1 MVYICFIVNRKKK
14 ILNSPFTK
22 KNYIIMLNSLF
33 SNIPLIIQDTASVEG
48 DMGML
53 WMLLSG
59 ILVFFM
65 QAGFTLVESGMT
77 RSKNAVNIAMKNL
90 LDICVGSL
98 TYWFVGYSLMYGAT
112 SNGWLFWSG
121 LFQGDG
127 SDLFFQTMFAA
138 TAATIVSG
146 AIAGRT
152 KYSTYAIFTV
162 VMTAIIYP
170 IAGGWQWK
178 GDNNAVIEA
187 TDGLEKI
194 GGWLANAGFIDFA
207 GSSIVHAVGGF
218 AALVAAFMVGPRIGK
233 YVDGKVVPMPGHNQI
248 LATLGVFILWLGWF
262 GFNGGSQGAWGGKA
276 AVSASAV
283 VVVTNLAAAAGAMG
297 ALITTWIW
305 YGKPNLAQTLNGALA
320 GLVSIT
326 AGCGNMTEG
335 GAVLAGLIGGI
346 IVVFSIE
353 IIEKKLKIDDAIGA
367 ASVHG
372 VAGFWGTIVIGL
384 WGVDGDG
391 PIGLINA
398 GETKQIVA
406 QLTGAV
412 AYMVWAIFLSF
423 IVFGI
428 LKYTIGL
435 RVTEAEELEGLD
447 VSEHGTLAYP
457 GKRTRE

>member
-1 MVYICFIVNRKKK
+1 MSHFINN
-14 ILNSPFTK
+14 L
-22 KNYIIMLNSLF
+22 
-33 SNIPLIIQDTASVEG
+33 PLVVQDAAAVEG
-48 DMGML
+48 LASAIKDDMGML

-90 LDICVGSL
+90 LDIAVGSL
-98 TYWFVGYSLMYGAT
+98 TYWFVGYSLMYGDT
-112 SNGWLFWSG
+112 SNGWFFWSG
-121 LFQGDG
+121 IMQGEG
-127 SDLFFQTMFAA
+127 ADLFFQTMFAA

-152 KYSTYAIFTV
+152 KYSTYVIFSI

-170 IAGGWQWK
+170 IAGGWQWQ
-178 GDNNAVIEA
+178 GS
-187 TDGLEKI
+187 
-194 GGWLANAGFIDFA
+194 GWLTELGFIDFA

-218 AALVAAFMVGPRIGK
+218 AALVAAYLVGPRIGK
-233 YVDGKVVPMPGHNQI
+233 FVDGKVMPIPGHNQI

-262 GFNGGSQGAWGGKA
+262 GFNGGSQLAWGGDD
-276 AVSASAV
+276 AVGASTV
-283 VVVTNLAAAAGAMG
+283 VLITNLAAAAGALG

-305 YGKPNLAQTLNGALA
+305 YGKPHLAQSLNGALA

-326 AGCGNMTEG
+326 AGCGNMSAS

-372 VAGFWGTIVIGL
+372 VVGFWGTIVIGL
-384 WGVDGDG
+384 WGIDGDTK
-391 PIGLINA
+391 IGLFNGGGADQLI
-398 GETKQIVA
+398 A
-406 QLTGAV
+406 QLTGGV
-412 AYMVWAIFLSF
+412 AYAVWAVVLSF
-423 IVFGI
+423 VVFGV
-428 LKYTIGL
+428 LKKTVGL
-435 RVTEAEELEGLD
+435 RVTEEEEVAGLD
-447 VSEHGTLAYP
+447 ISEHGTIAYP
-457 GKRTRE
+457 GKRERGQD

>member
-1 MVYICFIVNRKKK
+1 
-14 ILNSPFTK
+14 
-22 KNYIIMLNSLF
+22 MLHSLF
-33 SNIPLIIQDTASVEG
+33 THIPMVIQDTAAIEG

-98 TYWFVGYSLMYGAT
+98 TYWFVGYSLMYGDS
-112 SNGWLFWSG
+112 SNGWFFWSG
-121 LFQGDG
+121 ILQGDG
-127 SDLFFQTMFAA
+127 ADLFFQTMFAA

-162 VMTAIIYP
+162 VMTAFVYP
-170 IAGGWQWK
+170 IAGGWEW
-178 GDNNAVIEA
+178 N
-187 TDGLEKI
+187 
-194 GGWLANAGFIDFA
+194 GGWLNTTFDAEFIDFA
-207 GSSIVHAVGGF
+207 GSSIVHGVGGF

-233 YVDGKVVPMPGHNQI
+233 YVDGKVVPIPGHNQI
-248 LATLGVFILWLGWF
+248 LSTLGVFILWLGWF
-262 GFNGGSQGAWGGKA
+262 GFNGGSQLAWGGDD
-276 AVSASAV
+276 AVAASAV
-283 VVVTNLAAAAGAMG
+283 VVVTNLAAAAGALG

-335 GAVLAGLIGGI
+335 GAVLAGLIGGV

-353 IIEKKLKIDDAIGA
+353 FIEKKLKIDDAIGA

-372 VAGFWGTIVIGL
+372 VAGFWGTVVIGL
-384 WGVDGDG
+384 WGVNGDEA
-391 PIGLINA
+391 IGLFNGGGSA
-398 GETKQIVA
+398 QFVA
-406 QLTGAV
+406 QLVGALS
-412 AYMVWAIFLSF
+412 YMVWAVVLSF
-423 IVFGI
+423 VVFGI
-428 LKYTIGL
+428 LKATVGL
-435 RVTEAEELEGLD
+435 RVTEEEEIAGLD
-447 VSEHGTLAYP
+447 VSEHGSLAYP

>member
-1 MVYICFIVNRKKK
+1 MSQLINN
-14 ILNSPFTK
+14 L
-22 KNYIIMLNSLF
+22 
-33 SNIPLIIQDTASVEG
+33 PLVIQDAAAVESLAG
-48 DMGML
+48 AIKDDMGML

-90 LDICVGSL
+90 LDIAVGSL
-98 TYWFVGYSLMYGAT
+98 TYWFVGYSLMYGDT
-112 SNGWLFWSG
+112 SNGWFFWSG
-121 LFQGDG
+121 IMQGEG
-127 SDLFFQTMFAA
+127 ADLFFQTMFAA

-152 KYSTYAIFTV
+152 KYSTYVIFSI

-170 IAGGWQWK
+170 IAGGWQWQ
-178 GDNNAVIEA
+178 GS
-187 TDGLEKI
+187 
-194 GGWLANAGFIDFA
+194 GWLTELGFIDFA

-218 AALVAAFMVGPRIGK
+218 AALVAAYLVGPRIGK
-233 YVDGKVVPMPGHNQI
+233 YVNGKVMPIPGHNQI

-262 GFNGGSQGAWGGKA
+262 GFNGGSQLAWGGDDAVA
-276 AVSASAV
+276 ASTV
-283 VVVTNLAAAAGAMG
+283 VLITNLAAAAGALG

-305 YGKPNLAQTLNGALA
+305 YGKPHLAQSLNGALA

-326 AGCGNMTEG
+326 AGCGNMSAS

-353 IIEKKLKIDDAIGA
+353 FIEKKLKIDDAIGA

-372 VAGFWGTIVIGL
+372 VVGFWGTIVIGL
-384 WGVDGDG
+384 WGIDGDG
-391 PIGLINA
+391 PIGLFNGGGSA
-398 GETKQIVA
+398 QLVS
-406 QLTGAV
+406 QLTGGL
-412 AYMVWAIFLSF
+412 AYAVWAVVLSF

-428 LKYTIGL
+428 LKKTVGL
-435 RVTEAEELEGLD
+435 RVTEEEEVAGLD
-447 VSEHGTLAYP
+447 ISEHGSIAYP
-457 GKRTRE
+457 GKRERGQD

>member
-1 MVYICFIVNRKKK
+1 MYNLLNLFI
-14 ILNSPFTK
+14 
-22 KNYIIMLNSLF
+22 SLF
-33 SNIPLIIQDTASVEG
+33 QETAVAVIEVADIVTSEDVTAAVEAVKTGLYG

-53 WMLLSG
+53 WMLISG

-77 RSKNAVNIAMKNL
+77 QSKNAVNIAMKNL
-90 LDICVGSL
+90 LDITVGSL
-98 TYWFVGYSLMYGAT
+98 TYWFVGYSLMYGDT
-112 SNGWLFWSG
+112 TNGWFFWSG
-121 LFQGDG
+121 IMQGEG
-127 SDLFFQTMFAA
+127 ADLFFQTMFAA

-170 IAGGWQWK
+170 IAGGWQWQ
-178 GDNNAVIEA
+178 GS
-187 TDGLEKI
+187 
-194 GGWLANAGFIDFA
+194 GWLTELGFIDFA

-218 AALVAAFMVGPRIGK
+218 AALVAAYMVGPRIGK
-233 YVDGKVVPMPGHNQI
+233 YVDGKVMPIPGHNQI

-262 GFNGGSQGAWGGKA
+262 GFNGGSQLAWGGDDAVA
-276 AVSASAV
+276 ASTV
-283 VVVTNLAAAAGAMG
+283 VLITNLAAAAGALG

-305 YGKPNLAQTLNGALA
+305 YGKPHLAQTLNGALA

-326 AGCGNMTEG
+326 AGCGNMTTG
-335 GAVLAGLIGGI
+335 GAVLAGLIGGV

-353 IIEKKLKIDDAIGA
+353 FIEKKLKIDDAIGA

-372 VAGFWGTIVIGL
+372 IVGFWGTIVIGL
-384 WGVDGDG
+384 WGVDGDTKLG
-391 PIGLINA
+391 IFNGGGSDQLIN
-398 GETKQIVA
+398 
-406 QLTGAV
+406 QLIGGL
-412 AYMVWAIFLSF
+412 AYAVWAIVLSF
-423 IVFGI
+423 VVFGI

-435 RVTEAEELEGLD
+435 RVTEEEEVAGLD
-447 VSEHGTLAYP
+447 VSEHGSIAYA

>member
-1 MVYICFIVNRKKK
+1 
-14 ILNSPFTK
+14 
-22 KNYIIMLNSLF
+22 MLHSLF
-33 SNIPLIIQDTASVEG
+33 THIPMVIQDTAAIEG

-98 TYWFVGYSLMYGAT
+98 TYWFVGYSLMYGDS
-112 SNGWLFWSG
+112 SNGWFFWSG
-121 LFQGDG
+121 ILQGDG
-127 SDLFFQTMFAA
+127 ADLFFQTMFAA

-162 VMTAIIYP
+162 VMTAFVYP
-170 IAGGWQWK
+170 IAGGWEW
-178 GDNNAVIEA
+178 N
-187 TDGLEKI
+187 
-194 GGWLANAGFIDFA
+194 GGWLNTAFEAEFIDFA
-207 GSSIVHAVGGF
+207 GSSIVHGVGGF

-233 YVDGKVVPMPGHNQI
+233 YVDGKVVPIPGHNQI
-248 LATLGVFILWLGWF
+248 LTTLGVFILWLGWF
-262 GFNGGSQGAWGGKA
+262 GFNGGSQLAWGGDDA
-276 AVSASAV
+276 IGASAV
-283 VVVTNLAAAAGAMG
+283 VVITNLAAAAGALG

-335 GAVLAGLIGGI
+335 GAVLAGLIGGV

-353 IIEKKLKIDDAIGA
+353 FIEKKLKIDDAIGA

-384 WGVDGDG
+384 WGVSGEEA
-391 PIGLINA
+391 IGLFNGGGSA
-398 GETKQIVA
+398 QFVA
-406 QLTGAV
+406 QLVGALS
-412 AYMVWAIFLSF
+412 YMLWAVVLSF
-423 IVFGI
+423 VVFGI
-428 LKYTIGL
+428 LKATIGL
-435 RVTEAEELEGLD
+435 RVTEEEEIAGLD
-447 VSEHGTLAYP
+447 VSEHGSIAYP

>member
-1 MVYICFIVNRKKK
+1 MI
-14 ILNSPFTK
+14 
-22 KNYIIMLNSLF
+22 NSLLI
-33 SNIPLIIQDTASVEG
+33 NLPLIIQDTAAIEG

-77 RSKNAVNIAMKNL
+77 RSKNAVNIAMKNI
-90 LDICVGSL
+90 LDICIGSL
-98 TYWFVGYSLMYGAT
+98 TYWFVGYSLMYGDT
-112 SNGWLFWSG
+112 SNGWFFWSG
-121 LFQGDG
+121 IMQGDG
-127 SDLFFQTMFAA
+127 ADLFFQTMFAA

-152 KYSTYAIFTV
+152 KYSTYAIFSV

-170 IAGGWQWK
+170 IAGGWQWQ
-178 GDNNAVIEA
+178 GS
-187 TDGLEKI
+187 
-194 GGWLANAGFIDFA
+194 GWLTDLGFIDFA

-233 YVDGKVVPMPGHNQI
+233 YVDGKVLPIPGHNQI
-248 LATLGVFILWLGWF
+248 LATLGVFVLWLGWF
-262 GFNGGSQGAWGGKA
+262 GFNGGSQLAWGGDDA
-276 AVSASAV
+276 IGASAV
-283 VVVTNLAAAAGAMG
+283 IVVTNLAAAAGAMG
-297 ALITTWIW
+297 ALITTWLW
-305 YGKPNLAQTLNGALA
+305 YGKPNLAQSLNGALA

-326 AGCGNMTEG
+326 AGCGNMSEG
-335 GAVLAGLIGGI
+335 GAVLAGLLGGV

-353 IIEKKLKIDDAIGA
+353 FIEKKLKIDDAIGA

-384 WGVDGDG
+384 WGVDGDTG
-391 PIGLINA
+391 IGIFNGGGADQLI
-398 GETKQIVA
+398 A
-406 QLTGAV
+406 QLTGAF
-412 AYMVWAIFLSF
+412 AYMIWAILLSS

-435 RVTEAEELEGLD
+435 RVTEEEEIAGLD
-447 VSEHGTLAYP
+447 ISEHGSIAYP
-457 GKRTRE
+457 GKRDR

>member
-1 MVYICFIVNRKKK
+1 
-14 ILNSPFTK
+14 
-22 KNYIIMLNSLF
+22 MLHTLF
-33 SNIPLIIQDTASVEG
+33 SHLPLVIQDTAAIEG

-98 TYWFVGYSLMYGAT
+98 TYWFVGYSLMYGDS
-112 SNGWLFWSG
+112 SNGWFFWSG
-121 LFQGDG
+121 ILQGDG
-127 SDLFFQTMFAA
+127 ADLFFQTMFAA

-162 VMTAIIYP
+162 VMTALVYP
-170 IAGGWQWK
+170 IAGGWEW
-178 GDNNAVIEA
+178 N
-187 TDGLEKI
+187 
-194 GGWLANAGFIDFA
+194 GGWLNTAFEAEFIDFA
-207 GSSIVHAVGGF
+207 GSSIVHGVGGF
-218 AALVAAFMVGPRIGK
+218 AALVAAYMVGPRIGK
-233 YVDGKVVPMPGHNQI
+233 FVDGKVVPIPGHNQI
-248 LATLGVFILWLGWF
+248 LSTLGVFILWLGWF
-262 GFNGGSQGAWGGKA
+262 GFNGGSQLAWGGDD
-276 AVSASAV
+276 AVGASAV
-283 VVVTNLAAAAGAMG
+283 VVVTNLAAAAGALG

-335 GAVLAGLIGGI
+335 GAVLAGLIGGV

-353 IIEKKLKIDDAIGA
+353 FIEKKLKIDDAIGA

-384 WGVDGDG
+384 WGVSGEDA
-391 PIGLINA
+391 IGLFNGGGSA
-398 GETKQIVA
+398 QFVA
-406 QLTGAV
+406 QLVGALS
-412 AYMVWAIFLSF
+412 YMLWAVVLSF

-428 LKYTIGL
+428 LKATIGL
-435 RVTEAEELEGLD
+435 RVTEEEEIAGLD
-447 VSEHGTLAYP
+447 VSEHGSLAYP

>member
-1 MVYICFIVNRKKK
+1 
-14 ILNSPFTK
+14 
-22 KNYIIMLNSLF
+22 MLHSLF
-33 SNIPLIIQDTASVEG
+33 THIPMVIQDTAAIEG

-98 TYWFVGYSLMYGAT
+98 TYWFVGYSLMYGDS
-112 SNGWLFWSG
+112 SNGWFFWSG
-121 LFQGDG
+121 ILQGDG
-127 SDLFFQTMFAA
+127 ADLFFQTMFAA

-162 VMTAIIYP
+162 VMTAFVYP
-170 IAGGWQWK
+170 IAGGWEW
-178 GDNNAVIEA
+178 N
-187 TDGLEKI
+187 
-194 GGWLANAGFIDFA
+194 GGWLNTAFEAEFIDFA
-207 GSSIVHAVGGF
+207 GSSIVHCVGGF

-233 YVDGKVVPMPGHNQI
+233 YVDGKVVPIPGHNQI
-248 LATLGVFILWLGWF
+248 LTTLGVFILWLGWF
-262 GFNGGSQGAWGGKA
+262 GFNGGSQLAWGGDDA
-276 AVSASAV
+276 IGASAV
-283 VVVTNLAAAAGAMG
+283 VVVTNLAAAAGALG

-335 GAVLAGLIGGI
+335 GAVLAGLIGGV

-353 IIEKKLKIDDAIGA
+353 FIEKKLKIDDAIGA

-384 WGVDGDG
+384 WGVSGEEA
-391 PIGLINA
+391 IGLFNGGGSA
-398 GETKQIVA
+398 QFVA
-406 QLTGAV
+406 QLVGALS
-412 AYMVWAIFLSF
+412 YMLWAVVLSF
-423 IVFGI
+423 VVFGI
-428 LKYTIGL
+428 LKATIGL
-435 RVTEAEELEGLD
+435 RVTEEEEIAGLD
-447 VSEHGTLAYP
+447 VSEHGSIAYP

>member
-1 MVYICFIVNRKKK
+1 MSHLINN
-14 ILNSPFTK
+14 L
-22 KNYIIMLNSLF
+22 
-33 SNIPLIIQDTASVEG
+33 PLVIQDAAAVESLAG
-48 DMGML
+48 AIKDDMGML

-90 LDICVGSL
+90 LDIAVGSL
-98 TYWFVGYSLMYGAT
+98 TYWFVGYSLMYGDT
-112 SNGWLFWSG
+112 SNGWFFWSG
-121 LFQGDG
+121 IMQGEG
-127 SDLFFQTMFAA
+127 ADLFFQTMFAA

-152 KYSTYAIFTV
+152 KYSTYVIFSI

-170 IAGGWQWK
+170 IAGGWQLQ
-178 GDNNAVIEA
+178 GS
-187 TDGLEKI
+187 
-194 GGWLANAGFIDFA
+194 GWLTELGFIDFA

-218 AALVAAFMVGPRIGK
+218 AALVAAYLVGPRIGK
-233 YVDGKVVPMPGHNQI
+233 FVDGKVMPIPGHNQI

-262 GFNGGSQGAWGGKA
+262 GFNGGSQLAWGGDD
-276 AVSASAV
+276 AVGASTV
-283 VVVTNLAAAAGAMG
+283 VLITNLAAAAGALG

-305 YGKPNLAQTLNGALA
+305 YGKPHLAQSLNGALA

-326 AGCGNMTEG
+326 AGCGNMSAG

-372 VAGFWGTIVIGL
+372 VVGFWGTIVIGL
-384 WGVDGDG
+384 WGIDGDTN
-391 PIGLINA
+391 IGLFNGGGADQLI
-398 GETKQIVA
+398 T
-406 QLTGAV
+406 QLTGGV
-412 AYMVWAIFLSF
+412 AYAVWAVVLSF
-423 IVFGI
+423 VVFGI
-428 LKYTIGL
+428 LKKTVGL
-435 RVTEAEELEGLD
+435 RVTEEEEVAGLD
-447 VSEHGTLAYP
+447 ISEHGTIAYP
-457 GKRTRE
+457 GKRERGQD